1 MLRAIKVA
9 LHVHE
14 KKKDRHIL
22 LYVRYNKR
30 TVQQPKPA
38 RQKLY
43 MKWID
48 EQKGRADQEDKTMQE
63 LLGLKSKVLEVI

>member
-1 MLRAIKVA
+1 MEGHLSFLGLIYKLIEKNPLVMLRAIKVA

-30 TVQQPKPA
+30 TVQ
-38 RQKLY
+38 
-43 MKWID
+43 
-48 EQKGRADQEDKTMQE
+48 
-63 LLGLKSKVLEVI
+63 